1 MMQRPLAILTGIA
14 VAASGLLLGAAPA
27 PAAPARSTE
36 VRGIALRAN
45 AAPEGKVSAVILLN
59 GLTVKKEAHVSSYQR
74 SRFGGWIDRDKDGEN
89 TRAEVLK
96 SESRITASVNRS
108 GTVKGGKWI
117 SAYDNKVITKAS
129 RLDVDHLVPLAE
141 AWASGAWTWSARK
154 RAAYANDLGYGP
166 SLIAVSLSSNR
177 SKGDRDPAQ
186 WIPAAKSDVCTY
198 VKQFVAVKSRWKLSI
213 DDAEKT
219 AIVGYLA
226 TCPNLVVAKPAT
238 PLVTSLLPKATPK
251 PKPVKHT
258 TGGSGSSSGSSGT
271 YYANCDA
278 VRAAGAAPLHRGQPG
293 YETPRL
299 DRDGDGVACE

>member
-1 MMQRPLAILTGIA
+1 MQRPLAILTGIA
-14 VAASGLLLGAAPA
+14 VAASGILLGTTPA
-27 PAAPARSTE
+27 PAAPAHTADVS
-36 VRGIALRAN
+36 GIALLAK
-45 AAPEGKVSAVILLN
+45 AAPEGKVSAITLLN
-59 GLTVKKEAHVSSYQR
+59 GLVVKKEAHTSTYQR

-108 GTVKGGKWI
+108 GTVKGGRWI

-141 AWASGAWTWSARK
+141 AWASGAWTWSAKK

-166 SLIAVSLSSNR
+166 SLIAVTLSSNR

-186 WIPAAKSDVCTY
+186 WVPTAKSDVCTY

-226 TCPNLVVAKPAT
+226 TCPNLLVAKPAK
-238 PLVTSLLPKATPK
+238 PVVASLLPK
-251 PKPVKHT
+251 PKPVTHT